1 MEKFDVIVIGGG
13 PGGYVAAIRCAQ
25 LGQKV
30 CLIERENLGGICL
43 NWGCIPTKS
52 LLKSAELYQA
62 MKKAEKYGVS
72 AKEVKFDLKKI
83 VERSI
88 EVSDKLVSGI
98 NSLMKKNKITVIKG
112 AAKFINNT
120 QITVGQELIQF
131 NKAIIA
137 TGARARILK
146 GFEPQGNIWSYKE
159 ALRPKTM
166 PKSMIIVGSGAI
178 GIEFACFYNSFGVDV
193 TVLEAQDRIMGA
205 EDADIST
212 LARKA
217 FEQQGIKF
225 LTNVELINQQAS
237 GKNIK
242 VSFKQNSK
250 EYELESEILL
260 MAVGIVGNIENIGL
274 ESTKIITEKSH
285 ILTNSNMQTN
295 ESNIYAI
302 GDVAGAPWL
311 AHKASHEG
319 ILAAEHI
326 ATGKT
331 HSLQKENIPACTYSN
346 PQIASVGLT
355 EVAAKAAG
363 YQIKVGI
370 FPSYANA
377 KSLIMG
383 SEDGVVKT
391 IFDAH
396 TGELLGAHMIG
407 AEVTELIQG
416 YVITKQMEGTELDL
430 MNTVFPH
437 PTLSEM
443 MPESVLNAYKKA
455 IHI

>member
-1 MEKFDVIVIGGG
+1 MEKFDVVVIGGG

-25 LGQKV
+25 LGQAV

-52 LLKSAELYQA
+52 LLKSAELYQSI
-62 MKKAEKYGVS
+62 KNAEKYGIA
-72 AKEVKFDLKKI
+72 AKEVKFDITKI

-88 EVSDKLVSGI
+88 EVSNKLVSGI
-98 NSLMKKNKITVIKG
+98 NSLMKKNKITVIQG
-112 AAKFINNT
+112 IAKFISNT
-120 QITVGQELIQF
+120 QIAVGTEMIQF
-131 NKAIIA
+131 KKAIIA
-137 TGARARILK
+137 TGARARVLK
-146 GFEPQGNIWSYKE
+146 GFELQENIWSYKE
-159 ALRPKTM
+159 ALRPKTI

-193 TVLEAQDRIMGA
+193 TVLEAQDRIMSA
-205 EDADIST
+205 EDVDIST

-217 FEQQGIKF
+217 FERQGIKF
-225 LTNVELINQQAS
+225 LTNVELISQRAS

-242 VSFKQNSK
+242 VRFNQHSK
-250 EYELESEILL
+250 GYELESEILL

-274 ESTKIITEKSH
+274 ENTKIITDKNH
-285 ILTNSNMQTN
+285 IVTDSNMQTK

-326 ATGKT
+326 ANGKA
-331 HSLQKENIPACTYSN
+331 HSLNKQNIPACTYSN

-355 EVAAKAAG
+355 ETAAKEAG
-363 YQIKVGI
+363 YQIKIGM
-370 FPSYANA
+370 FPSYANG

-391 IFDAH
+391 IFDAD

-407 AEVTELIQG
+407 PEVTELIQG

-430 MNTVFPH
+430 INAVFPH

>member
-1 MEKFDVIVIGGG
+1 
-13 PGGYVAAIRCAQ
+13 
-25 LGQKV
+25 
-30 CLIERENLGGICL
+30 
-43 NWGCIPTKS
+43 
-52 LLKSAELYQA
+52 
-62 MKKAEKYGVS
+62 
-72 AKEVKFDLKKI
+72 
-83 VERSI
+83 
-88 EVSDKLVSGI
+88 
-98 NSLMKKNKITVIKG
+98 MKKNKITVIKG
-112 AAKFINNT
+112 VAKFINNT
-120 QITVGQELIQF
+120 QIAVGQEIIQF

-137 TGARARILK
+137 TGARARTLK

-193 TVLEAQDRIMGA
+193 TVLEAQDRIMNA
-205 EDADIST
+205 EDADISA
-212 LARKA
+212 LARKS

-225 LTNVELINQQAS
+225 LTNVELISQQAS

-242 VSFKQNSK
+242 VNFKQNSK
-250 EYELESEILL
+250 AYDLESEILL

-274 ESTKIITEKSH
+274 ENTKIITEKNH
-285 ILTNSNMQTN
+285 IVINGNMQTN

-331 HSLQKENIPACTYSN
+331 HALKKENIPACTYSN

-355 EVAAKAAG
+355 EVAAKEAG

-383 SEDGVVKT
+383 NEYGVVKT
-391 IFDAH
+391 IFDAN

-407 AEVTELIQG
+407 PEVTELIQG

-430 MNTVFPH
+430 INTVFPH

-443 MPESVLNAYKKA
+443 MPESVLSAYKKA

>member
-1 MEKFDVIVIGGG
+1 MEKFDVVVIGGG

-30 CLIERENLGGICL
+30 CLIEQDNLGGICL

-52 LLKSAELYQA
+52 LLKSAELYQSI
-62 MKKAEKYGVS
+62 KKAEQCGIA
-72 AKEVKFDLKKI
+72 AKEVQFDIQKI

-88 EVSDKLVSGI
+88 EVSNKLVSGI

-112 AAKFINNT
+112 AAKFTSNT
-120 QITVGQELIQF
+120 QIAVGAEIIQF
-131 NKAIIA
+131 KKAIIA

-146 GFEPQGNIWSYKE
+146 GFEPQGHIWTYKE

-178 GIEFACFYNSFGVDV
+178 GIEFACFYNSFGVEV
-193 TVLEAQDRIMGA
+193 TVLEAQDRIMSA
-205 EDADIST
+205 EDVDISS
-212 LARKA
+212 LAKKM

-225 LTNVELINQQAS
+225 LTGVELLGQQAS

-242 VSFKQNSK
+242 VSFKQNGK
-250 EYELESEILL
+250 ESALEAEILL

-274 ESTKIITEKSH
+274 EHTKIITEKNH
-285 ILTNSNMQTN
+285 IVTNGNMQTHD
-295 ESNIYAI
+295 SNIYAI

-326 ATGKT
+326 ATGKA
-331 HSLQKENIPACTYSN
+331 HALKRENIPACTYSN

-355 EVAAKAAG
+355 EAVAKQNG
-363 YQIKVGI
+363 YEVKVGI

-383 SEDGVVKT
+383 SENGIVKT
-391 IFDAH
+391 IFDAK

-407 AEVTELIQG
+407 PEVTELIQG

-430 MNTVFPH
+430 INTVFPH